1 MAVGA
6 AGDDGGVESLEF
18 GVSIAEGDDLRRA
31 DKGEVERIKEEDKP
45 FAAVILQGNLLKI
58 AVHHR
63 LYVPKWVGEWIARV
77 IC

>member
-31 DKGEVERIKEEDKP
+31 DKGEVERIKEED
-45 FAAVILQGNLLKI
+45 
-58 AVHHR
+58 
-63 LYVPKWVGEWIARV
+63 
-77 IC
+77 